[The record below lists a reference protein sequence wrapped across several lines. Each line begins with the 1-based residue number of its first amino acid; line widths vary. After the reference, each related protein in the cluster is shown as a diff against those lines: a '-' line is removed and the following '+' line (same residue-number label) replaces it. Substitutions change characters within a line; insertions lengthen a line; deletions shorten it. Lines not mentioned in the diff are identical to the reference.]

1 MFELLTSK
9 LEPFTERVCIVWP
22 ILAFWTRKETL
33 LSIVAAMFHV
43 LVFAV
48 VVTELH
54 NYTTCFCA
62 GTPTE
67 YISASLHL

>member
-48 VVTELH
+48 PLNT
-54 NYTTCFCA
+54 
-62 GTPTE
+62 
-67 YISASLHL
+67 SLPLSIFDILPEART